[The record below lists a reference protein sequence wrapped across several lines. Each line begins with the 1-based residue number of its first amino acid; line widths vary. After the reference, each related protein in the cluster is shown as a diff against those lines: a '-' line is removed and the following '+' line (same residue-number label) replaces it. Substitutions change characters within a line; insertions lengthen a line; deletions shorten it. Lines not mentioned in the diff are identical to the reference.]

1 ITNDNYIVFS
11 SEVGVIDVPEEDVAF
26 KGQLNPGKLLLVDFK
41 ENKVVENNEL
51 KARIADE
58 LPYESWLE
66 QFSVDLKLDQV
77 KYEAS
82 DWTEETLTKLQKQF
96 VYTKEEM
103 DKYMTELVESKKD
116 PIGAMGYDV
125 PIAVLNEK
133 DETLF
138 NYFKQLFAQVTN
150 PPIDAY
156 REKIVTSELSY
167 LGSEGNLLEPNEDVL
182 NRIQLKKPVI
192 TESQLATIENSRFNV
207 KHLSTIYSEDLE
219 TALE

>member
-1 ITNDNYIVFS
+1 MEPWDGPTMISFCNGDKIGALTDRNGLRPGRYTITNDNYIVFS

-82 DWTEETLTKLQKQF
+82 D
-96 VYTKEEM
+96 
-103 DKYMTELVESKKD
+103 
-116 PIGAMGYDV
+116 
-125 PIAVLNEK
+125 
-133 DETLF
+133 
-138 NYFKQLFAQVTN
+138 
-150 PPIDAY
+150 
-156 REKIVTSELSY
+156 
-167 LGSEGNLLEPNEDVL
+167 
-182 NRIQLKKPVI
+182 
-192 TESQLATIENSRFNV
+192 
-207 KHLSTIYSEDLE
+207 
-219 TALE
+219 